1 MTYADN
7 IVDQWNAAS
16 AADLATGLDWY
27 ERARTFA
34 RSLGLADET
43 GAGVVAALSPMN
55 GWSANM
61 TLARGLTERY
71 LAGEAMPTSGFG
83 LRGNVLKAW
92 RILDGQDPLDVLRG
106 QKVTAFYANIMGD
119 PNAVTV
125 ERGPSSRRTSRQK
138 RRVSE
143 FRHPA
148 LLHRRLSLPF
158 NAGPTERDAMT
169 TEFVTEYRL
178 YVPENN
184 NAGYDVDYVEDVRR
198 ELTHLGVEGWTEY
211 RTTGV
216 WHGQREP
223 VTVFEVLT
231 GDFSLTDSKLVAMLR
246 ETMPDQ
252 DAVLVTA
259 RTVEQLLN

>member
-1 MTYADN
+1 
-7 IVDQWNAAS
+7 
-16 AADLATGLDWY
+16 
-27 ERARTFA
+27 
-34 RSLGLADET
+34 
-43 GAGVVAALSPMN
+43 
-55 GWSANM
+55 
-61 TLARGLTERY
+61 
-71 LAGEAMPTSGFG
+71 
-83 LRGNVLKAW
+83 
-92 RILDGQDPLDVLRG
+92 
-106 QKVTAFYANIMGD
+106 
-119 PNAVTV
+119 
-125 ERGPSSRRTSRQK
+125 
-138 RRVSE
+138 
-143 FRHPA
+143 
-148 LLHRRLSLPF
+148 
-158 NAGPTERDAMT
+158 MT

-231 GDFSLTDSKLVAMLR
+231 GDFSLTDRKLVAMLR

>member
-7 IVDQWNAAS
+7 IVAQWNAAS

-27 ERARTFA
+27 EHARTFA
-34 RSLGLADET
+34 RSLGLDDET

-125 ERGPSSRRTSRQK
+125 DRWAARIARGDPSDK
-138 RRVSE
+138 
-143 FRHPA
+143 
-148 LLHRRLSLPF
+148 
-158 NAGPTERDAMT
+158 G
-169 TEFVTEYRL
+169 
-178 YVPENN
+178 
-184 NAGYDVDYVEDVRR
+184 
-198 ELTHLGVEGWTEY
+198 
-211 RTTGV
+211 
-216 WHGQREP
+216 
-223 VTVFEVLT
+223 
-231 GDFSLTDSKLVAMLR
+231 
-246 ETMPDQ
+246 
-252 DAVLVTA
+252 LVTA
-259 RTVEQLLN
+259 KQYREMADAYRDAADRVGVTPRELQAAVWTHYRKQHARAVFAPNF